1 MYNYEVIVNNQKIK
15 TNDLN
20 EIIKI
25 LKYLIENNYNV
36 QFISNYDNV
45 KLNIE
50 DIFDIAMIEDN
61 LETKKSR

>member
-1 MYNYEVIVNNQKIK
+1 MYNYEVIVNNQRIK

-20 EIIKI
+20 ENIKI
-25 LKYLIENNYNV
+25 LKYLIENNYNA

-61 LETKKSR
+61 LETKKK

>member
-25 LKYLIENNYNV
+25 LKYLIENNYNA

>member
-25 LKYLIENNYNV
+25 LKYLIENNYNA

-61 LETKKSR
+61 LENKKSR

>member
-25 LKYLIENNYNV
+25 LKYLIENNYKA